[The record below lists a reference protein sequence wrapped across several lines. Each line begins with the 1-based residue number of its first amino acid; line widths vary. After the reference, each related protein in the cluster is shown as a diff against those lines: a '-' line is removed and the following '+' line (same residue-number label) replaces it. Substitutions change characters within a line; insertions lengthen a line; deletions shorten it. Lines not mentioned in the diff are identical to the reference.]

1 MRSLN
6 FVIFLI
12 FLVKVESANILAIL
26 SYPAYSHQHF
36 HHKVLEILAE
46 QGHNLTI
53 FTSHPHDY
61 GDNPNVTQHSF
72 TESNKIHKEHTDMLM
87 YKQKNIN
94 YVKMSMFHELKAHFY
109 SVSKE
114 MEHPEIQKLIKNTSD
129 YQFDLLIVECF
140 ICPYFL
146 FAEIY
151 DCPVAIL
158 SATEIS
164 AIIHEL
170 FGNDANPLKYPE
182 SQILPYQHGKLTFY
196 EKIDSVIY
204 KTYQELI
211 FNFVYIFL
219 SAIINYNHFIHLGMK
234 AFEPPSNRL
243 SLLMLN
249 TNHAVGHVRP
259 MMPHSIQ
266 IGFTHVEKPKPIKD
280 LELKKFLD
288 MSSNGVIIKAF
299 GSMVNMR
306 SLGIENFNKF
316 MNAFNMTNMSVL
328 WKLDG
333 IEDSVKVPKNVKIVS
348 WLPLADVLAHPNVKL
363 LIFHGGIFSL
373 YEAIDRGVPMIAFPL
388 TYDQPVN
395 ARIIVDKG
403 IGMEMDLNNF
413 DEFELSAAIQEMT
426 KPKYIAN
433 LRKVRSLAYDQPI
446 NNRDLIVWHVN
457 NAIKNRIVYAKDFG
471 SFSIF
476 RSPLNQYLVYLI
488 VFVALIYLVLKKR
501 VPKKCEKSL
510 RLKG

>member
-1 MRSLN
+1 MRVLN
-6 FVIFLI
+6 FVIFSIYLI
-12 FLVKVESANILAIL
+12 KVESANILAIF

-46 QGHNLTI
+46 EGHNLTI

-61 GDNPNVTQHSF
+61 RDNPNVTQHLF
-72 TESNKIHKEHTDMLM
+72 TESFKIFNKYSDMLM
-87 YKQKNIN
+87 YKQTNIN

-114 MEHPEIQKLIKNTSD
+114 MEHPEIQRLIKNTSN
-129 YQFDLLIVECF
+129 YQFDLVIVECL
-140 ICPYFL
+140 ICPHFL

-158 SATEIS
+158 SATEIGGM
-164 AIIHEL
+164 AHAL

-182 SQILPYQHGKLTFY
+182 SMILPSQHGKLSII
-196 EKIDSVIY
+196 EKLDSMVFII
-204 KTYQELI
+204 YQELI
-211 FNFVYIFL
+211 FNPVYIFL

-288 MSSNGVIIKAF
+288 MSSNGVIVKAL
-299 GSMVNMR
+299 GSRV
-306 SLGIENFNKF
+306 SAKKLGTDVINKF
-316 MNAFNMTNMSVL
+316 LNSFKTSNMSVL

-388 TYDQPVN
+388 TVDQPVN
-395 ARIIVDKG
+395 ARILVDKG

-413 DEFELSAAIQEMT
+413 DEFKLSAAIQEMT
-426 KPKYIAN
+426 KPKYIVN

-471 SFSIF
+471 SMSFF
-476 RSPLNQYLVYLI
+476 GTPLNQ
-488 VFVALIYLVLKKR
+488 FLIYLIIFVTLIYLFLRKR
-501 VPKKCEKSL
+501 ISINKVKSL
-510 RLKG
+510 

>member
-1 MRSLN
+1 MQTIK

-12 FLVKVESANILAIL
+12 FSIKVESANILAFF
-26 SYPAYSHQHF
+26 SYPFYSHQHF

-46 QGHNLTI
+46 EGHNLTI

-61 GDNPNVTQHSF
+61 GDNPNVTQHLF
-72 TESNKIHKEHTDMLM
+72 TESNKIHIEHTDMLM
-87 YKQKNIN
+87 YKQKKIN
-94 YVKMSMFHELKAHFY
+94 YVEMSLFHDLKAHY
-109 SVSKE
+109 LSVRKE
-114 MEHPEIQKLIKNTSD
+114 MEHPEIQRLIKNSSN
-129 YQFDLLIVECF
+129 YQFDLVIVECF
-140 ICPYFL
+140 ICPFL
-146 FAEIY
+146 LFSEIY
-151 DCPVAIL
+151 DCPVSML
-158 SATEIS
+158 SATEIGGM
-164 AIIHEL
+164 AHAL
-170 FGNDANPLKYPE
+170 FGNDANILKYPE
-182 SQILPYQHGKLTFY
+182 SLILPYQHGKLTFN
-196 EKIDSVIY
+196 EKINSVVFKI
-204 KTYQELI
+204 YQELI
-211 FNFVYIFL
+211 FNPVYIFL
-219 SAIINYNHFIHLGMK
+219 SVIINYNHFLHLGMK

-288 MSSNGVIIKAF
+288 MSSNGVIVKAL
-299 GSMVNMR
+299 GSRV
-306 SLGIENFNKF
+306 SGKKLGTDVINKF
-316 MNAFNMTNMSVL
+316 LNSFKTSNMSVL

-395 ARIIVDKG
+395 ARILVDKG

-446 NNRDLIVWHVN
+446 SNRDLIVWHVN

-471 SFSIF
+471 SMSFF
-476 RSPLNQYLVYLI
+476 GTPLNQ
-488 VFVALIYLVLKKR
+488 FLIYFAIFVVLSFLLFRKR
-501 VPKKCEKSL
+501 TPKIRAKVD
-510 RLKG
+510 